1 MSKYGKTKSDVLK
14 LISENKDTLSIISSE
29 LGLAPSTVSKHL
41 NELQDLGAIRLVK
54 SEYAKKW
61 KPTNL
66 FIGGCHKCSIICV
79 RMQMLALDK
88 NKLCCLDG

>member
-61 KPTNL
+61 KHYEFIHWRMSQMQHNL
-66 FIGGCHKCSIICV
+66 CANADA
-79 RMQMLALDK
+79 RA
-88 NKLCCLDG
+88 